1 MRISVQR
8 YECGKEYKYEI
19 THEMENRPYS
29 IKLEDAE
36 VYSMKMN
43 CDKCEYA
50 RVTPATEDWAF
61 IGCCHEPYERIWTV
75 EIKDCPKNDVTYEK
89 VEDRH

>member
-1 MRISVQR
+1 
-8 YECGKEYKYEI
+8 
-19 THEMENRPYS
+19 
-29 IKLEDAE
+29 
-36 VYSMKMN
+36 MKMN